1 MVIRI
6 LVFLSL
12 FFAQLELTLVV
23 SIQYSCHTLAI
34 TLQAAGMGTEETCF
48 VALVLLCFVSR
59 SHYITEDSLDF
70 AMWFRQPQAHRPTS
84 TAS

>member
-12 FFAQLELTLVV
+12 FFTQLELTLII

-34 TLQAAGMGTEETCF
+34 TLQAVGMGTEETCF